1 MYLMEAIVASIGLSF
16 DVLAISICE
25 GSKIADIDKKKLISM
40 CIIFAVW
47 QIIAMQ
53 LGILITCI
61 PIFNYPDKEL
71 QTVWH
76 ILSGIII
83 LGLGA
88 YMLYQAFHSKEVEE
102 RRSEIRLK
110 NMNALATI
118 TSFDAFF
125 AGISF
130 GILDIQA
137 VVTIMMLGII
147 TVLFV
152 VMGVYIGYHM
162 GSIFKNRV
170 YGIGSILLIVVGIEY
185 LIRYLC

>member
-1 MYLMEAIVASIGLSF
+1 MYLTEAIVASIGLSF
-16 DVLAISICE
+16 DVLAVSICE
-25 GSKIADIDKKKLISM
+25 GSKIADIDKKKLVSM
-40 CIIFAVW
+40 CIIFALW

-71 QTVWH
+71 QILWH
-76 ILSGIII
+76 ILSGIIL

-102 RRSEIRLK
+102 RRSEIQFK
-110 NMNALATI
+110 NIIALAAV
-118 TSFDAFF
+118 TSVDAFF

-137 VVTIMMLGII
+137 IVTIIMLGII
-147 TVLFV
+147 TIVFV
-152 VMGVYIGYHM
+152 VMGVFIGFHM
-162 GSIFKNRV
+162 GSIFKNKA
-170 YGIGSILLIVVGIEY
+170 YGIGSLLLIVVGVEY